1 MKTPISMLLQQKSVD
16 LVSVAPDD
24 TVQEAVARMNARK
37 LGSVVVL
44 AEGALRGIFTER
56 DVLTRVVA
64 AGRDP
69 KTTRI
74 HEVMTAGPLTVS
86 PDDTIEEVMKLI
98 SERRVRHLPVIEEGR
113 IVGLIS
119 MGDITKWLVR
129 AHRAE
134 AESLRSYVSGGYPA

>member
-1 MKTPISMLLQQKSVD
+1 MKTPVSMLLQQKSD
-16 LVSVAPDD
+16 SLVSVAPDD

-44 AEGALRGIFTER
+44 AGGALRGIFTER

-74 HEVMTAGPLTVS
+74 HEVMTAGPLTIS
-86 PDDTIEEVMKLI
+86 PENTLEEVMKLI
-98 SERRVRHLPVIEEGR
+98 SERRVRHLPVLDEGR